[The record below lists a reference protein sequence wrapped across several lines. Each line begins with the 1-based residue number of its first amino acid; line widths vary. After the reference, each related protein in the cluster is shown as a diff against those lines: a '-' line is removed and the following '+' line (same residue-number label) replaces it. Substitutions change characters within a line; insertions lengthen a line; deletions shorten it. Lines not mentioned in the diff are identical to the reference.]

1 MSAEQKKSSVLAV
14 SKALVLALVFTLAF
28 ILIFA
33 LVMQWCDVPSAW
45 VTPMNQVIKG
55 VSLLLACL
63 ISFRGA
69 SRGWRK
75 GLVLGIVYV
84 IVAWVLFSALSGEWT
99 LGWSALIDLATGAMM
114 GLLSGAIAV
123 NARSRATA

>member
-1 MSAEQKKSSVLAV
+1 MSAEQKKSSVLVV

-33 LVMQWCDVPSAW
+33 LVMQWCNVPTAW
-45 VTPMNQVIKG
+45 VTPINQVIKG

-63 ISFRGA
+63 IAFRGT
-69 SRGWRK
+69 SNGWRK
-75 GLVLGIVYV
+75 GLVLGDIYI
-84 IVAWVLFSALSGEWT
+84 IVAWVLFSALSGEWEI
-99 LGWSALIDLATGAMM
+99 GWSVLIDLATGGMM

-123 NARSRATA
+123 NVKR